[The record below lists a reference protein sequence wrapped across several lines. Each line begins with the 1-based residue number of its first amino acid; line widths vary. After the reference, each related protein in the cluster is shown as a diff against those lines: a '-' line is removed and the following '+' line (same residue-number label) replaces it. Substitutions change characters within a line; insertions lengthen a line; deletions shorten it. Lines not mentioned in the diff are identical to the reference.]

1 MKPVY
6 LVGPTASGK
15 SAAALSLAQRL
26 NGEIVTVDSM
36 QVYRGLDIGTAKPT
50 RAEQEAIP
58 HHLIDVVD
66 LTDSFDAAKFVAL
79 ATEVVDG
86 IKSRGKV
93 PIFCGGTGLYLK
105 AWLSGLGDAPS
116 SDPDLRA
123 ELESTTL
130 EELLNE
136 LREKDPVTFERI
148 DRENPRRVVRAIEVI
163 RLTGK
168 PFSDQRAGWT
178 EGNGPDAT
186 VFCLSREPNILRDR
200 INQRVDIM
208 FDSGLVTETQDLL
221 TRGLEQNRAAMQAIG
236 YRQVVEHLNG
246 ARDLEETISL
256 IKTKTWQFARRQG
269 TWFRNQL
276 QVTKINVT
284 PDQDIESVASQIEEA
299 TSNG

>member
-116 SDPDLRA
+116 SDADLRA